1 MPKKITLKP
10 CFIETTFG
18 HRNNPIAPPADFFEA
33 QRGHSA
39 FLGDEANHQV
49 AIFNYADKMERL
61 GHLAWGE
68 LFAVPNGGKRDAI
81 TAINL
86 KRQGTKA
93 GVLDMMLLM
102 PRKGYSGLMVEL
114 KIKNRPP
121 TQEQLLFAE
130 KARNNGFKAVFC
142 NGSDAAVMAIEEYL
156 S

>member
-18 HRNNPIAPPADFFEA
+18 YRNNPISPPADFFDA

-39 FLGDEANHQV
+39 FLGDEAGHQV
-49 AIFNYADKMERL
+49 AIFNYADKMAHHCAEW
-61 GHLAWGE
+61 AD
-68 LFAVPNGGKRDAI
+68 LFAVPNGGKRDAV

-86 KRQGTKA
+86 KRQGVKA
-93 GVLDMMLLM
+93 GVLDMMLLI

-114 KIKNRPP
+114 KVKNRPP
-121 TQEQLLFAE
+121 TPDQLSFAE
-130 KARNNGFKAVFC
+130 KARNNGFKAIFC